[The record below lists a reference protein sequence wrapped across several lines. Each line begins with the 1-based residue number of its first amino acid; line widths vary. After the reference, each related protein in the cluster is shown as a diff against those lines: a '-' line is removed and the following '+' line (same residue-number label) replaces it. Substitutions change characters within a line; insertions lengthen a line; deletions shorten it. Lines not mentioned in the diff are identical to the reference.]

1 MIQVANV
8 KQKEGCPIIFIE
20 VRNYP
25 NRIVNIPNN
34 FKPKKTDCVV
44 GSWKIKY
51 LH

>member
-1 MIQVANV
+1 MIQVSNV
-8 KQKEGCPIIFIE
+8 KQKEGVPIIFIE

-25 NRIVNIPNN
+25 NRVVNIPNN
-34 FKPKKTDCVV
+34 FEPKKTEFVV

>member
-8 KQKEGCPIIFIE
+8 KQQLGVPIVFIE

-34 FKPKKTDCVV
+34 FKPIKTDFIV
-44 GSWKIKY
+44 GTWKIKY
-51 LH
+51 LR